1 MTDLVKANAKIDVEI
16 YGLNLKLKKVD
27 SEANKAKVQMPS
39 RLKPWKLR
47 YLTKSW
53 LKTLKKIK
61 LI

>member
-39 RLKPWKLR
+39 RLKP
-47 YLTKSW
+47 
-53 LKTLKKIK
+53 
-61 LI
+61 